1 MKIAIIGGGASG
13 IAAALSA
20 ADENPSAHIT
30 ILERLDAVGKK
41 ILATGNG
48 HCNMTNENISA
59 EHYHS
64 ENITAAKKLLSEMPT
79 EKVLSFFENMGLYT
93 MTDDAGRIYPYCRQA
108 SMVLDILLAELER
121 KKINVVCGFKAE
133 YIEFSKNK
141 FTITSQWGDIFRA
154 DKVIIS
160 AGGKAAPKQGTDG
173 GGYRLA
179 KKLGHT
185 YTYIFPSLVAM
196 ECDDKV
202 FKGFKGIRV
211 MGGLALFINGE
222 KKTCDVGEIQLT
234 DYGVSG
240 IPAMQLSCLL
250 KKHAIEKQAEIGI
263 DFFPD
268 KTAVE
273 LEEIITSKIKKYP
286 NETLENLFLGLL
298 NKKIMYALLERSGAY
313 PLSRKANSLTEEE
326 VKETVFLL
334 KMWKFGVKGTT
345 GWDFAQVT
353 GGGIPLD
360 EIDENFQSK
369 IIPNLYFTGEILDVT
384 GECGGYNLHWAWC
397 SGIKAGKNAA
407 KDQNR

>member
-20 ADENPSAHIT
+20 AEENPSAHIT
-30 ILERLDAVGKK
+30 ILERLDRIGKK

-48 HCNMTNENISA
+48 HCNMTNENMSA
-59 EHYHS
+59 DHYYS
-64 ENITAAKKLLSEMPT
+64 ENIEAAKKLLSEMPV
-79 EKVLSFFENMGLYT
+79 EKVLSFFENIGLYT

-108 SMVLDILLAELER
+108 SMVLDILLLELKR
-121 KKINVVCGFKAE
+121 KNINIVCDFKAE
-133 YIEFSKNK
+133 DIEFSKNK
-141 FTITSQWGDIFRA
+141 FTITSQTGNVFRA
-154 DKVIIS
+154 NKVIIS

-173 GGYRLA
+173 SGYRLA
-179 KKLGHT
+179 KKTGHT

-196 ECDDKV
+196 ECDSKV

-211 MGGLALFINGE
+211 MGGLSLFING
-222 KKTCDVGEIQLT
+222 KKAGYDYGEIQLT

-250 KKHAIEKQAEIGI
+250 KKHAIEKQAQIGI
-263 DFFPD
+263 DFFPE
-268 KTAVE
+268 KTAEE
-273 LEEIITSKIKKYP
+273 LKKIITSRIKKYP
-286 NETLENLFLGLL
+286 DETLENLFLGLL
-298 NKKIMYALLERSGAY
+298 HKNIMYAVLKQADTF
-313 PLSRKANSLTEEE
+313 PLSRKTQSLTP
-326 VKETVFLL
+326 KETEKIISLL
-334 KMWKFGVKGTT
+334 KMWKFNVKGTT

-384 GECGGYNLHWAWC
+384 GQCGGYNLHWAWC
-397 SGIKAGKNAA
+397 SGMKAGKNAA
-407 KDQNR
+407 KE

>member
-20 ADENPSAHIT
+20 AEENPSAHIT
-30 ILERLDAVGKK
+30 ILERLDRIGKK

-48 HCNMTNENISA
+48 HCNMTNENMSA
-59 EHYHS
+59 DHYYS
-64 ENITAAKKLLSEMPT
+64 ENTATAKKLLSEMPV
-79 EKVLSFFENMGLYT
+79 EKVISFFENMGLYT

-108 SMVLDILLAELER
+108 SMVLDILLLELKR
-121 KKINVVCGFKAE
+121 KNINIVCDFKAE
-133 YIEFSKNK
+133 DIEFSKNK
-141 FTITSQWGDIFRA
+141 FTITSQTGNVFRA
-154 DKVIIS
+154 NKVIIS

-173 GGYRLA
+173 SGYRLA
-179 KKLGHT
+179 KKTGHT

-196 ECDDKV
+196 ECDSKV
-202 FKGFKGIRV
+202 FKGLKGIRV
-211 MGGLALFINGE
+211 MGGLTLFINE
-222 KKTCDVGEIQLT
+222 KKAGCDYGEIQLT

-250 KKHAIEKQAEIGI
+250 KKHAIEKQAQIGI
-263 DFFPD
+263 DFFPE
-268 KTAVE
+268 KTSEE
-273 LEEIITSKIKKYP
+273 LKKIITSRIKKYP
-286 NETLENLFLGLL
+286 DETLENLFLGLL
-298 NKKIMYALLERSGAY
+298 HKNIMYAVLKQAGAF
-313 PLSRKANSLTEEE
+313 PLSRKAQSLTP
-326 VKETVFLL
+326 KETEEIVSLL
-334 KMWKFGVKGTT
+334 KLWKFNVKGTT

-384 GECGGYNLHWAWC
+384 GQCGGYNLHWAWC

-407 KDQNR
+407 KE

>member
-20 ADENPSAHIT
+20 AEENPYAHIT
-30 ILERLDAVGKK
+30 ILERLDKIGKK

-48 HCNMTNENISA
+48 HCNMTNENMCA
-59 EHYHS
+59 DHYYS
-64 ENITAAKKLLSEMPT
+64 ENTATAKKLLSEMPV
-79 EKVLSFFENMGLYT
+79 EKVLSFFENIGLYT

-108 SMVLDILLAELER
+108 SMVLDILLLALKR
-121 KKINVVCGFKAE
+121 KNINIVCGFKAE
-133 YIEFSKNK
+133 DIEFSKNK
-141 FTITSQWGDIFRA
+141 FAIKSQTGDIFRA

-173 GGYRLA
+173 SGYRLA
-179 KKLGHT
+179 KKMGHT

-196 ECDDKV
+196 ECDSKV

-211 MGGLALFINGE
+211 MGGLSLFING
-222 KKTCDVGEIQLT
+222 KKAGYDYGEIQLT

-250 KKHAIEKQAEIGI
+250 KKHAIEKQAQIGI
-263 DFFPD
+263 DFFPE
-268 KTAVE
+268 KTVE
-273 LEEIITSKIKKYP
+273 ELKKIITSRIKKYP
-286 NETLENLFLGLL
+286 DETLENLFLGLL
-298 NKKIMYALLERSGAY
+298 HKNIMYAVLKQADTF
-313 PLSRKANSLTEEE
+313 PLSRKAQSLTP
-326 VKETVFLL
+326 KETEKIISLL
-334 KMWKFGVKGTT
+334 KMWKFNVKGTT

-384 GECGGYNLHWAWC
+384 GQCGGYNLHWAWC
-397 SGIKAGKNAA
+397 SGMKAGKNAA
-407 KDQNR
+407 KE